1 VLPRILQHQQAI
13 PHPRPILRPNLHIAE
28 LDHALLLGLDSLDTW
43 LPITAKEV
51 NLE

>member
-1 VLPRILQHQQAI
+1 MLPRIFQHEQAI

-28 LDHALLLGLDSLDTW
+28 LDHGPLQLDSLDAW
-43 LPITAKEV
+43 LPIKAKEV